1 MADALEGSAIGR
13 SIEINPLGGKTA
25 RMFVAAARK

>member
-1 MADALEGSAIGR
+1 MADALEGSAIG